1 MSLTRRFLPLL
12 ALIAVL
18 SSSVSAA
25 NDVGLRL
32 HLDASHGVSVDGGE
46 VTAWAD
52 DERWRAAVPEGYD
65 RPRFIAETTELGG
78 KPCIAFAGRDLLGI
92 TGQVVPKDA
101 HEMTIV
107 AVARMEIASS
117 VGIFSIREGTSRTIQ
132 LDTDAHGNARF
143 IVRDKSGR
151 AANSIETPHSSTWG
165 VWVGVLRRGSDG
177 KSTAQVFFNK
187 IRGPVASADLSG
199 ELAGTANWIGGLPLG
214 RHFLSWNGAIA
225 EISVYARALGDQER
239 EKLARTLCAKYGI
252 DYQATGRVAP
262 SAIYPWKIEPKPVDA
277 EKSTDVC
284 IVGAGSGGI
293 GAALAAA
300 RSGAKV
306 ILVERQEMIGGTGVN
321 ALVSGWEPGPGCS
334 IAKEIYEEMR
344 KVPRSTGVSRLWPRK
359 SSGFAMGLWL
369 IDESLSDQYVLT
381 TRRARVPSQEFH
393 NVPYRPEAMDRA
405 CRDLLKETGRVTL
418 LDKTTFFYA
427 TANDAGS
434 RVESILVEDA
444 QGKVTRIAAEVF
456 IDSTGCVHL
465 CRAIGCET
473 MLGVDPRSRFDEPSA
488 PEKGSLQL
496 NAISRCYTVQP
507 SKNPQR
513 QPPIEPVPYFAK
525 CAHVTGWV
533 DGHRVINPL
542 PSLPGRALIDF
553 GYEKCLELSERSALA
568 HWHWLQQQADFEG
581 YELGYVAPMLGIRE
595 SYRVV
600 TDYVLNEHDLIGC
613 LPGQTHDDIIAVG
626 DHPCDIHGSGG
637 GLRHVKN
644 AYGVPYR
651 CLIPKGDWENLLVA
665 CRGAGMSRIAASSC
679 RLQRVIMQLGHAA
692 GMAAA
697 MAVEADVPVDKI
709 DVEKLVK
716 TLDAPS
722 RYRWFEEKMQET
734 HRTNPVQ

>member
-1 MSLTRRFLPLL
+1 MSLAHRSLLLL
-12 ALIAVL
+12 ALIAMFL
-18 SSSVSAA
+18 SSVGAA
-25 NDVGLRL
+25 DDSDLLL
-32 HLDASHGVSVDGGE
+32 HLEASRGVSLDGGN

-52 DERWRAAVPEGYD
+52 GERWGAIVPEGYD
-65 RPRFIAETTELGG
+65 RPRFIRETKELGG
-78 KPCIAFAGRDLLGI
+78 KPCVAFAGRDLLGI
-92 TGQVVPKDA
+92 TGQVLPKDA
-101 HEMTIV
+101 VEMTVV
-107 AVARMEIASS
+107 AVARMEAASS
-117 VGIFSIREGTSRTIQ
+117 VGIFSIREATNRTIQ

-151 AANSIETPHSSTWG
+151 AANSVEASHHGTWG
-165 VWVGVLRRGSDG
+165 VWIGVLRSGADG
-177 KSTAQVFFNK
+177 ESTTQVFFNK
-187 IRGPVASADLSG
+187 ACGPEANSDLSLP
-199 ELAGTANWIGGLPLG
+199 LAGTSNWIGGLPLG

-225 EISVYARALGDQER
+225 EISVYDRALANQER
-239 EKLARTLCAKYGI
+239 EELALTLCEKYGI
-252 DYQATGRVAP
+252 DYQDTGRVAP
-262 SAIYPWKIEPKPVDA
+262 SAIYPWKTEPKPAD
-277 EKSTDVC
+277 EEMSTDVC

-300 RSGAKV
+300 RSGADV
-306 ILVERQEMIGGTGVN
+306 ILVERQEKIGGTGVN

-334 IAKEIYEEMR
+334 IAREIYDEMR

-359 SSGFAMGLWL
+359 STGFSMGLWL
-369 IDESLSDQYVLT
+369 IDESLADQYILT
-381 TRRARVPSQEFH
+381 TRRAGVSSNVFH

-405 CRDLLKETGRVTL
+405 CRDLLKETARVTL
-418 LDKTTFFYA
+418 LDRTTFFYA
-427 TANDAGS
+427 TANDAKS

-444 QGKVTRIAAEVF
+444 QGAVTKISAEVF

-465 CRAIGCET
+465 CRAVGCET
-473 MLGVDPRSRFDEPSA
+473 MLGFDPISRFDEPSA

-496 NAISRCYTVQP
+496 NAISRCYTVKP
-507 SKNPQR
+507 SKNPTP

-525 CAHVTGWV
+525 VAHVTGWV

-553 GYEKCLELSERSALA
+553 GYEKCLERSERSALA

-581 YELGYVAPMLGIRE
+581 YELDYIAPMLGIRE

-600 TDYVLNEHDLIGC
+600 TDYILNEHDLIAC
-613 LPGQTHDDIIAVG
+613 LPGQKHDDIIAVA
-626 DHPCDIHGSGG
+626 DHPCDIHGAGG
-637 GLRHVKN
+637 GLGHVEN

-665 CRGAGMSRIAASSC
+665 CRGSGMSKIAASSC
-679 RLQRVIMQLGHAA
+679 RLQRTIIQLGHAA

-697 MAVEADVPVDKI
+697 MAVEADVPVDEI
-709 DVEKLVK
+709 DVGRLVE

-722 RYRWFEEKMQET
+722 RYRWLEENMQE
-734 HRTNPVQ
+734 R